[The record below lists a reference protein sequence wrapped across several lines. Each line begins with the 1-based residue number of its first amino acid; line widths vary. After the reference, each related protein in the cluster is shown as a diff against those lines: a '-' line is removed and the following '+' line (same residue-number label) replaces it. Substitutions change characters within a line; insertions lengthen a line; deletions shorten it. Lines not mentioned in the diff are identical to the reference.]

1 MKNRGPLKGIKVIDL
16 TAMVSGPTA
25 TMMLGDQG
33 ADVIKVE
40 PLDGELMRKVGN
52 SINGMDIHH
61 VDGNPNNN
69 SSSNLKVVSK
79 RFNRSR
85 NA

>member
-1 MKNRGPLKGIKVIDL
+1 MATRDYKSEYQNYHSQPLQKKNRAKRNLARRIMK
-16 TAMVSGPTA
+16 
-25 TMMLGDQG
+25 
-33 ADVIKVE
+33 
-40 PLDGELMRKVGN
+40 RKLGN

-61 VDGNPNNN
+61 LDGNPNNN

>member
-1 MKNRGPLKGIKVIDL
+1 MADRDYKSEYKNYHSQPLQKKNRAKRNLARRIMK
-16 TAMVSGPTA
+16 
-25 TMMLGDQG
+25 
-33 ADVIKVE
+33 
-40 PLDGELMRKVGN
+40 RKLGN

>member
-1 MKNRGPLKGIKVIDL
+1 MATRDYKSEYQNYHSRPEQKKNRAKRNLARRIMK
-16 TAMVSGPTA
+16 
-25 TMMLGDQG
+25 
-33 ADVIKVE
+33 
-40 PLDGELMRKVGN
+40 RKLGN

>member
-1 MKNRGPLKGIKVIDL
+1 MAGRDYKSEYKNYHSQPLQKKNRAKRNL
-16 TAMVSGPTA
+16 ARR
-25 TMMLGDQG
+25 
-33 ADVIKVE
+33 
-40 PLDGELMRKVGN
+40 LMKRKLGN

-69 SSSNLKVVSK
+69 STANLRVVSK

>member
-1 MKNRGPLKGIKVIDL
+1 MAGRDYKSEYQNYHSQPEQKKNRAKRNLARRLMKKK
-16 TAMVSGPTA
+16 
-25 TMMLGDQG
+25 LGSAIAG
-33 ADVIKVE
+33 K
-40 PLDGELMRKVGN
+40 
-52 SINGMDIHH
+52 DIHH

>member
-1 MKNRGPLKGIKVIDL
+1 MAGRDYKSEYKNYHSQPLQKKNRAKRNL
-16 TAMVSGPTA
+16 ARR
-25 TMMLGDQG
+25 
-33 ADVIKVE
+33 
-40 PLDGELMRKVGN
+40 LMKRKLGN

-69 SSSNLKVVSK
+69 SSSNLRVVSK